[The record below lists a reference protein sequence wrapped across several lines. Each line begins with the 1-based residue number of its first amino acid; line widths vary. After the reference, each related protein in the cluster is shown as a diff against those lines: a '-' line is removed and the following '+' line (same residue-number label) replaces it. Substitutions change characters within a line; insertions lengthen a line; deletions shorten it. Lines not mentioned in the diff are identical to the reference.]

1 MPSER
6 AAKLAQWAPYAVI
19 CGSLVVGI
27 SATII
32 STNVTHPLI
41 NSTSGYLLSAVGA
54 SVYSLT
60 MLYAHGFML
69 LYPDEAVEH
78 EIDPPSPGFGTGPR
92 SGTPETAGEAKESG
106 VVMMVLFSLTL
117 LGGIVATGVLTPELL
132 S

>member
-6 AAKLAQWAPYAVI
+6 AAKWAQWAPYAVI

-60 MLYAHGFML
+60 MLYTHGFML

-78 EIDPPSPGFGTGPR
+78 EIDPPTPGFGTGPR

-117 LGGIVATGVLTPELL
+117 LGGIVATGVLTLKLL